1 MEMIK
6 DELIAQGV
14 STERI
19 IYLDL
24 DSRKYRKIKTDEEFE
39 KAVDQLSVSKETKYL
54 FVDEIQ
60 NVQNFEEIINALRND
75 GDFSIFITGSN
86 SYLLSGE
93 LATKLTGRYIEI
105 ELFTLNFNEYLA
117 MKKFYLKPID
127 ANLHIE
133 LDKYLREG
141 GFPRTVRFDK
151 TEEKQTYIR
160 SVIEEIFEKDIKQ
173 RVKIRNVEVF
183 ETVRSFIINNF
194 GATLSIQS
202 LQHALEKIGLSVQ
215 RATLKRYVDVLV
227 DGKIIYQCNRFD
239 MKSKKSLSGEKKY
252 YLADTSFYFALNT
265 DNRINYGPA
274 LENMVYLYARGIDYS
289 VSVGRIGPLEC
300 DFILRD
306 MEQNYSYIQVAYTI
320 NESKNTEDRE
330 YRPLER
336 IRDNFAKYVVTTDYL
351 LQKRNGIKHINIW
364 EFIKEGGKF

>member
-1 MEMIK
+1 MELYPREQYLAKIRGFYHDTDIIKVITGVRRCGKSSLMEMIK
-6 DELIAQGV
+6 DELIAQGI

-117 MKKFYLKPID
+117 MKKFYQKPID

-133 LDKYLREG
+133 LDRYLREG
-141 GFPRTVRFDK
+141 GFPRTV
-151 TEEKQTYIR
+151 
-160 SVIEEIFEKDIKQ
+160 
-173 RVKIRNVEVF
+173 
-183 ETVRSFIINNF
+183 
-194 GATLSIQS
+194 
-202 LQHALEKIGLSVQ
+202 
-215 RATLKRYVDVLV
+215 
-227 DGKIIYQCNRFD
+227 
-239 MKSKKSLSGEKKY
+239 LSGT
-252 YLADTSFYFALNT
+252 L
-265 DNRINYGPA
+265 I
-274 LENMVYLYARGIDYS
+274 
-289 VSVGRIGPLEC
+289 
-300 DFILRD
+300 
-306 MEQNYSYIQVAYTI
+306 
-320 NESKNTEDRE
+320 
-330 YRPLER
+330 
-336 IRDNFAKYVVTTDYL
+336 
-351 LQKRNGIKHINIW
+351 
-364 EFIKEGGKF
+364 